1 MIQFRFE
8 GTVLTGAADEK
19 SVRTDLQVELVRET
33 CDWLTEPIVQW
44 FRETVPR
51 TVGVEFDRYVAS
63 GDLEK
68 TRLRLEEIESQ
79 SDEQDGFMGMY
90 L

>member
-1 MIQFRFE
+1 
-8 GTVLTGAADEK
+8 DEK

-33 CDWLTEPIVQW
+33 CDWLNEPIVQW
-44 FRETVPR
+44 FCETVPR
-51 TVGVEFDRYVAS
+51 TVGVEFDRFVEN

-68 TRLRLEEIESQ
+68 TRLRLKEIESQ

>member
-1 MIQFRFE
+1 
-8 GTVLTGAADEK
+8 
-19 SVRTDLQVELVRET
+19 
-33 CDWLTEPIVQW
+33 
-44 FRETVPR
+44 
-51 TVGVEFDRYVAS
+51 VGVEFDRYVAS